1 MPSGLTPVTEN
12 RLCLHKE
19 RSQEGFRGSK
29 CILLDPDQHV
39 YAETTEGGDGPE
51 RSLEGGSL
59 LLD

>member
-1 MPSGLTPVTEN
+1 MPLKETDAGVLT
-12 RLCLHKE
+12 K